1 MFVNTLTVYCI
12 GTTCSRVWG
21 RGGGIYR
28 NGGAL
33 PNNRPIV
40 QYLVSEGPD
49 RLSVYVHIY
58 AVYMYIIYICIYC
71 IILVNKGGTSHT
83 TTIMNSWEYQLTNQ
97 IFQSKITKVSL
108 LANIIANMLQFLWLP
123 TRHVIRLPSK
133 QVPLAASTVVSLVFN
148 PTVSLWVSKRQG
160 FPRPSTLTIVL
171 SCAWWLNGKRTR
183 QWRPWVLQIQVMLSY
198 LDLNPTF
205 HCYWF
210 II

>member
-1 MFVNTLTVYCI
+1 MAPSWIWSTVVERSLLLDHCS
-12 GTTCSRVWG
+12 TTKPPPLDLYAEFGFDILILRDFFENWPLCVWG

-97 IFQSKITKVSL
+97 IFHNLRSQK
-108 LANIIANMLQFLWLP
+108 FLCLP
-123 TRHVIRLPSK
+123 T
-133 QVPLAASTVVSLVFN
+133 
-148 PTVSLWVSKRQG
+148 W
-160 FPRPSTLTIVL
+160 
-171 SCAWWLNGKRTR
+171 
-183 QWRPWVLQIQVMLSY
+183 
-198 LDLNPTF
+198 
-205 HCYWF
+205 
-210 II
+210 